1 MNSSHASRIFL
12 LTGIVVS
19 LGLVFFLDCAWA
31 ADQSMVLDNI
41 NKQFHAAAAPW
52 GEKILVFAQRLFLG
66 IAVIYLVYSSGMV
79 LLEGGGEFQ
88 KFFAHLIKIS
98 IFFGFYY
105 FLLESGLTIAE
116 TIINSMIE
124 LSSIATGTGATSA
137 SEFMTVAFALFYKI
151 LENLSVWEPATSLV
165 ACIVAV
171 ILLILLALIAA
182 NLTIEYCA
190 AWVLLYGGVFFLGFG
205 ATPWTSDMAINY
217 FKAVLGCAVRIF
229 SMLLILGVG
238 ASIINTTIAPMTSGS
253 VKMEDYG
260 VLLVYAIILFAIMN
274 KIPALLSN
282 MIGGGSGVSSLG
294 LGAIMGVA
302 GLGAGA
308 AMMGAAAAGAVGGL
322 GRNQAERSSSV
333 VEAITNSM
341 RGMSESSS
349 VPPSSPINSPAEG
362 GQSAVAP
369 LSKAMGLDNKY
380 SVPAD
385 PKPKEPS
392 GSFSG
397 GKSAGGKALDY
408 MTQGTRELGADLEK
422 GGG

>member
-238 ASIINTTIAPMTSGS
+238 ASIINTTITPMTSGS

-274 KIPALLSN
+274 KVPSLLSN
-282 MIGGGSGVSSLG
+282 MVGGGSGVSSLG

-308 AMMGAAAAGAVGGL
+308 AMGAAAAAGAVGGL
-322 GRNQAERSSSV
+322 APNQSSV
-333 VEAITNSM
+333 REAITNSM

-349 VPPSSPINSPAEG
+349 APPASSINSPTE
-362 GQSAVAP
+362 GQSAGTP
-369 LSKAMGLDNKY
+369 LSNAMGLDNKNAA
-380 SVPAD
+380 PAD
-385 PKPKEPS
+385 PKGGAS

-397 GKSAGGKALDY
+397 GKSVGGKALDY
-408 MTQGTRELGADLEK
+408 MTQGSRELGADLEK